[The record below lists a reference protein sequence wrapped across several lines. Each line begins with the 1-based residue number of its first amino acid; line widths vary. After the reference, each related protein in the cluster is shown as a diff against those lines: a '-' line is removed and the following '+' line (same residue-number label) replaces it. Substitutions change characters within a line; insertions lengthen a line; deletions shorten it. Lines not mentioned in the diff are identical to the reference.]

1 MANRRHGHLRWGIGS
16 RLALLFAIVAV
27 VPPLAGRWLA
37 GVAQN
42 DWWQT
47 WALLLLFAVC
57 GWLVGW
63 LLERRT
69 VATLRRYRR
78 AVRRLGRGD
87 FSARLDEAGDG
98 EWGLLAGEVD
108 LAATNLETL
117 RVDYE
122 ERLASKESELGRTR
136 GELARLGQENI
147 RLQWEG
153 LQRDKSVS
161 NLQEFVIAIN
171 RMADPA
177 QIAGQ
182 LLTYL
187 DSEVDYAIATVMLF
201 DPEAQRLLP
210 VAISNRGKGTRLVGK
225 YIKDIQSL
233 QPLGAKSAIG
243 RVLGAGKPLLIN
255 NVEGDRRGLVTR
267 PEIKSELAVPLK
279 VQDKVIGVLHV
290 ESTQPEA
297 YSRQQEALLSLLA
310 NATATAIGNVRL
322 FEEEAKVRMLRE
334 MDKVKSQLIS
344 TVSHEL
350 RTPLASIKG
359 YSTSLQR
366 PQGKLDEHTR
376 QEFLQIIEE
385 EADRLSELIDNLLDM
400 SKIEAGV
407 LRVHKQPVQLERIV
421 RKVLDQAKRRAPQCR
436 FRMRFS
442 ADLPVV
448 AAAPHR
454 IEQVVHNLVENAA
467 KYSPDGG
474 RILVS
479 GDVDGDR
486 VIVSVSDEGMGIPA
500 EHIERI
506 FEAFYQVD
514 SGIARRVGGSG
525 LGLAICRGFV
535 EAHGGEVWVESK
547 PGYGS
552 TFRFS
557 LPLGLEADATAVAVG
572 AMQIADRA

>member
-27 VPPLAGRWLA
+27 LPPLAGRWLA
-37 GVAQN
+37 GVAKN

-57 GWLVGW
+57 GWIVGW

-78 AVRRLGRGD
+78 AVRRLGRAD

-108 LAATNLETL
+108 LAASNLETL

-187 DSEVDYAIATVMLF
+187 DSEVDYAIASVMLF

-243 RVLGAGKPLLIN
+243 RVLGAGKPLLIH

-436 FRMRFS
+436 FRMRFP

-486 VIVSVSDEGMGIPA
+486 VVVSVSDEGMGIPA

-557 LPLGLEADATAVAVG
+557 LPLGLEADATAVEVG
-572 AMQIADRA
+572 AMQIVDGA

>member
-1 MANRRHGHLRWGIGS
+1 MANRWRDHLRWRIGS
-16 RLALLFAIVAV
+16 RLALLFAVVAMAPV
-27 VPPLAGRWLA
+27 LAGHWLA
-37 GVAQN
+37 PAIKGEPVPA
-42 DWWQT
+42 WLLVLASG
-47 WALLLLFAVC
+47 AL
-57 GWLVGW
+57 GWLIGQ
-63 LLERRT
+63 LLERQT
-69 VATLRRYRR
+69 TATLRRYRR

-87 FSARLDEAGDG
+87 FTGSLDEADDD

-108 LAATNLETL
+108 QAARSLEAL
-117 RVDYE
+117 RAHYE
-122 ERLASKESELGRTR
+122 ERLVGKESELGRMRADAT
-136 GELARLGQENI
+136 RLGQENR
-147 RLQWEG
+147 RLQLEG
-153 LQRDKSVS
+153 LQRDKYLS
-161 NLQEFVIAIN
+161 NLQDFVIAIN
-171 RMADPA
+171 RVADPA

-187 DSEVDYAIATVMLF
+187 DNEVEYSIATVMLV
-201 DPEAQRLLP
+201 DPETQRLAP
-210 VAISNRGKGTRLVGK
+210 VAISNREKGARLVGK

-243 RVLGAGKPLLIN
+243 RVMGAGKPLLIN
-255 NVEGDRRGLVTR
+255 NVEGDRRGLATR

-279 VQDKVIGVLHV
+279 VQDKVIGVLHL

-297 YSRQQEALLSLLA
+297 YSRQQESLLSLLA
-310 NATATAIGNVRL
+310 NATATAVGNIRL

-334 MDKVKSQLIS
+334 MDRVKSQLIS

-366 PQGKLDEHTR
+366 AQGKPDERTR

-385 EADRLSELIDNLLDM
+385 EADRLSDLIENLLDM

-407 LRVHKQPVQLERIV
+407 LRVHKQPVQIERIV
-421 RKVLDQAKRRAPQCR
+421 RKVLEQARRRAPQCR
-436 FRMRFS
+436 FRLRFA

-454 IEQVVHNLVENAA
+454 IEQVVHNLVENAI
-467 KYSPDGG
+467 KYSPEGG
-474 RILVS
+474 RIAIS
-479 GDVDGDR
+479 GEVEGDR
-486 VIVSVSDEGMGIPA
+486 VVVGVSDEGMGIPA
-500 EHIERI
+500 EHVERI
-506 FEAFYQVD
+506 FEPFYQVD

-535 EAHGGEVWVESK
+535 EAHGGELWVESK

-557 LPLGLEADATAVAVG
+557 LPLCQDADVAAVEVG
-572 AMQIADRA
+572 ATQLVSGG